1 MSELKEVEK
10 ILYVELEEFGD
21 NFPQKEYSS
30 YSLYASKDRNSDFM
44 LVHDYD
50 AYMCEESGPV
60 LDKIVKDLEYK
71 YKELIGGTIKTRHD
85 KNDFNTQIEKD
96 CATLRV
102 HSKYIDVFKS
112 LMQKFENAT
121 SDKYDTRPKF
131 GIGSVVCF
139 PKEKCTVEEV
149 HLAKAEDYKQ
159 EIEDYKYEYEYV
171 LITESGYVR
180 KMRESKLIE
189 LIEDA

>member
-85 KNDFNTQIEKD
+85 KNDFNTQI
-96 CATLRV
+96 
-102 HSKYIDVFKS
+102 
-112 LMQKFENAT
+112 
-121 SDKYDTRPKF
+121 
-131 GIGSVVCF
+131 
-139 PKEKCTVEEV
+139 
-149 HLAKAEDYKQ
+149 
-159 EIEDYKYEYEYV
+159 
-171 LITESGYVR
+171 
-180 KMRESKLIE
+180 
-189 LIEDA
+189 